1 MLYTIC
7 LSMQLYKLWIVIYL
21 YLLILVLGFIHLPSQ
36 RTTLTSCFPHS
47 LKTCKRIEWNDDGD
61 SGGGGGGWRNGA
73 MGRQHITLEAH
84 RSRISLLPCTFAAPR
99 VALCATVRSFT
110 DLANYEALTQIFLM
124 TFLQQFFF
132 HNRVILFNW
141 ELVVLHSSPR
151 MFGEFSVH
159 AWKCGVS
166 EWRTYYIASLRVKLI
181 LACSEEV
188 LKWGY
193 SSFRFKHYLRA
204 CTITSGKVLLVSHA
218 KQPMENHRG
227 PNPCKSSHLSWSITL
242 IFFKTVTQNW
252 LQCPCLNS

>member
-1 MLYTIC
+1 MEIVEEEEEDDAMVRWAVNTSLWRPTDQEFHSC
-7 LSMQLYKLWIVIYL
+7 L
-21 YLLILVLGFIHLPSQ
+21 
-36 RTTLTSCFPHS
+36 
-47 LKTCKRIEWNDDGD
+47 
-61 SGGGGGGWRNGA
+61 A
-73 MGRQHITLEAH
+73 
-84 RSRISLLPCTFAAPR
+84 LLPPPEWPSVQRFVPWQT
-99 VALCATVRSFT
+99 L
-110 DLANYEALTQIFLM
+110 LNYEALTQIFLM

-227 PNPCKSSHLSWSITL
+227 PNPCKSSHW
-242 IFFKTVTQNW
+242 VEV
-252 LQCPCLNS
+252 

>member
-1 MLYTIC
+1 MNLTLHLESQLWWWWRWCFLEESELVAFGKFSYFRLEYYLSWFLCDDEIVEAWVHMLYTIC

-181 LACSEEV
+181 ILA
-188 LKWGY
+188 Y
-193 SSFRFKHYLRA
+193 Q
-204 CTITSGKVLLVSHA
+204 KVL
-218 KQPMENHRG
+218 N
-227 PNPCKSSHLSWSITL
+227 
-242 IFFKTVTQNW
+242 
-252 LQCPCLNS
+252 